1 MLLASVIS
9 ELDGT
14 ILSLGV
20 DGLDLDLFVFS
31 YQLLALSYQLLI
43 NRLKAH

>member
-1 MLLASVIS
+1 MLLAGVIS

-31 YQLLALSYQLLI
+31 YQLLI